1 MTVCEQLGLWN
12 SRIVEPRTGTTSSKE
27 PLSGGFHSISSRNHN
42 QETIGNT
49 FATPSI
55 TIHRSQADYTPTLPS
70 GSARNAQREAL
81 ERVFVAIGSN
91 IGDRVANITKAV
103 RLLEEAGCKVL
114 DTSRL
119 YESEPMYVE
128 DQDRFVNGVI
138 EVG

>member
-1 MTVCEQLGLWN
+1 MSNSAYGTLESLNHELGQHLLK
-12 SRIVEPRTGTTSSKE
+12 SRYLGDSTQSHLEI
-27 PLSGGFHSISSRNHN
+27 
-42 QETIGNT
+42 TIRKPSAIP

-81 ERVFVAIGSN
+81 ERVFLAIGSN
-91 IGDRVANITKAV
+91 IGDRVANITRAV

-138 EVG
+138 EVGY